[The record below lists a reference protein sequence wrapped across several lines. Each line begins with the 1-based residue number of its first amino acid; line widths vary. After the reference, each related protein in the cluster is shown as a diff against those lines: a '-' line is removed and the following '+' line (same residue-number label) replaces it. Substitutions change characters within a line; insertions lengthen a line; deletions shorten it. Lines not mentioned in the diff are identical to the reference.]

1 MSVAGADVVRA
12 RLPSSMRGSS
22 RALASGDLTT
32 TTRNGL
38 VLLAVGAYFM
48 RSQIPRICSSVTG
61 VVPNVLGV
69 WASVNSRFW
78 AA

>member
-1 MSVAGADVVRA
+1 M
-12 RLPSSMRGSS
+12 
-22 RALASGDLTT
+22 ASGDLTT

-61 VVPNVLGV
+61 VVPNVFGV